1 MTLKPSL
8 RGPRGKLKEA
18 VKVDYCEYYEECKN
32 RESPKCVNCEYNKN
46 NLEAIER
53 DENKSDIYKHP
64 GKYYRYSNHY
74 EPE

>member
-1 MTLKPSL
+1 M
-8 RGPRGKLKEA
+8 
-18 VKVDYCEYYEECKN
+18 DYCEYYEECKN
-32 RESPKCVNCEYNKN
+32 RESPKCTNCEYNKN
-46 NLEAIER
+46 NFEAIER

>member
-1 MTLKPSL
+1 M
-8 RGPRGKLKEA
+8 
-18 VKVDYCEYYEECKN
+18 DYCEYYEECKN

-46 NLEAIER
+46 NFEAIER

-64 GKYYRYSNHY
+64 EKYYRYSNHY